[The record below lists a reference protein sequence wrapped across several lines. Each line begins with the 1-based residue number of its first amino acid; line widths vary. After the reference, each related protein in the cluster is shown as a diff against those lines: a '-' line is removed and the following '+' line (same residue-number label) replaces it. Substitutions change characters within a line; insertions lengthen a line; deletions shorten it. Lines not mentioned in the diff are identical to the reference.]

1 MLNERPPRPSGT
13 DAGWGFA
20 ILAAVIAVILV
31 GWGWAGQGRGWG
43 RSDQMAHMMP
53 PAVSSTNGPAT
64 RAETDSMASTG
75 R

>member
-1 MLNERPPRPSGT
+1 MSDDGPLRPSGT

-31 GWGWAGQGRGWG
+31 SWGWAGQGRGWG
-43 RSDQMAHMMP
+43 RSNQMAHMMP

-64 RAETDSMASTG
+64 RSETASVPSNG

>member
-1 MLNERPPRPSGT
+1 MPDDMPPRPSGR
-13 DAGWGFA
+13 DVGSGFA

-43 RSDQMAHMMP
+43 RGNQMAHMMT
-53 PAVSSTNGPAT
+53 PAFSSTNGPAT

>member
-1 MLNERPPRPSGT
+1 MPDDMPPRPSGR
-13 DAGWGFA
+13 DVGSGFA

-43 RSDQMAHMMP
+43 RSNQMAHMMP

-64 RAETDSMASTG
+64 RADTDSMASTG

>member
-1 MLNERPPRPSGT
+1 MTGRRDHPEQTRL
-13 DAGWGFA
+13 GFRHFGRGHV
-20 ILAAVIAVILV
+20 VIVV

-43 RSDQMAHMMP
+43 RSNQMAHMMP

-64 RAETDSMASTG
+64 RAETASVPSNG

>member
-31 GWGWAGQGRGWG
+31 GWGWAGAGRGWG
-43 RSDQMAHMMP
+43 RNNQMAHMMP

-64 RAETDSMASTG
+64 RAETASMPSSG

>member
-1 MLNERPPRPSGT
+1 MPDDRPPRPSGT

-20 ILAAVIAVILV
+20 ILAAVIVVILV

-43 RSDQMAHMMP
+43 RSNPMAHMMP

-64 RAETDSMASTG
+64 RAETDSMPSNG

>member
-1 MLNERPPRPSGT
+1 MPDDGSPGPAGT

-43 RSDQMAHMMP
+43 RSNQMAHMMP

-64 RAETDSMASTG
+64 RAETASMPSTG